1 MTDPTKRILTAGEFS
16 KVDEDKRL
24 VYGWASV
31 VTEGG
36 MPVVDLQGDMLDI
49 DDLQKATHAFMAT
62 GRAAGQNHERSE
74 DGIVAYGKIV
84 EAVVFTEDL
93 QSALGI
99 HLGKTGLFIAVKVDD
114 DEVWKSVKNGGLKAF
129 SIGGRGQRKEIL
141 A

>member
-1 MTDPTKRILTAGEFS
+1 MTKETTPILTSGTFS
-16 KVDEDKRL
+16 KIDEDKRL

-36 MPVVDLQGDMLDI
+36 MPVIDKQGDMLDI

-62 GRAAGQNHERSE
+62 GRAAGQNHERDE
-74 DGIVAYGKIV
+74 EGIVSYGKIV

-114 DEVWKSVKNGGLKAF
+114 DDVWKSVKDGSLKAF
-129 SIGGRGQRKEIL
+129 SIGGRGQRKEITT
-141 A
+141 